1 MGHVMYCYI
10 GCILDRA
17 SRIEDTLSDFL
28 LNYGSR
34 LMGHDGVASGYP
46 TPIGFRRLTDCQRD
60 LRDKGV
66 AI

>member
-17 SRIEDTLSDFL
+17 SRTEETLSDFY

-34 LMGHDGVASGYP
+34 
-46 TPIGFRRLTDCQRD
+46 
-60 LRDKGV
+60 
-66 AI
+66 